1 MTIHARLI
9 TLAIAGL
16 CASGAVGC
24 EKSGV
29 QAARQNTSD
38 PTSKQILSMDDRDFL
53 IGAEKA
59 GIRQRTLA
67 QQALQKSN
75 NNEVREFARHVITDR
90 SQALSELKR
99 VMDAKQMKEQAA
111 LAVEVQMT
119 AEARLQGLSNA
130 AFDHEFVSLM
140 TAEQQETLAGFRTA
154 AETAADPEIRN
165 YAERILPSLQTDYDK
180 AADLEKRLAAK
191 TPQ

>member
-130 AFDHEFVSLM
+130 AFDHELLRQYAQTRLSASFVVMLLVV
-140 TAEQQETLAGFRTA
+140 AAGLFSSIWVKPIA
-154 AETAADPEIRN
+154 ASPRN
-165 YAERILPSLQTDYDK
+165 DRWDGCRDSRGEST
-180 AADLEKRLAAK
+180 
-191 TPQ
+191 

>member
-111 LAVEVQMT
+111 LAVEVPALELRRKLPRIPKSEIMRNASYRHCRPIMT
-119 AEARLQGLSNA
+119 RLQISRRDSPQRRHNDLIFLTNRRGPELVSDLFA
-130 AFDHEFVSLM
+130 AAL
-140 TAEQQETLAGFRTA
+140 G
-154 AETAADPEIRN
+154 
-165 YAERILPSLQTDYDK
+165 
-180 AADLEKRLAAK
+180 
-191 TPQ
+191 